1 MKKIILFLN
10 FLLSIFFASSQSLSS
25 PESVEWDQTNNRW
38 LIGNS
43 GNGTILAR
51 SSTGI
56 LSSFASG
63 LPSGPYGIE
72 ILGDKVY
79 ACAGGFIR
87 GYNLSNGANIFNLN
101 LGGSFLNGLTSD
113 GVNFL
118 YATDFSA
125 KKIFKIDVTATSF
138 TTIATGL
145 VKTPNG
151 ILCEPELNRCLIVNW
166 GANAPILAINLT
178 TNAITTVLE
187 TTLGNCDGITKDSC
201 GYYYVTAW
209 GNNKLNKFNPSLT
222 GTFTVIP
229 GTLSSPADI
238 DCRFGTNSDFIG
250 IPGGGALSFPEI
262 FKPQPLITNT
272 SNTLSTTT
280 TFASY
285 QWFYNGVAIS
295 DANFQTFP
303 AFDLGFYYCQITYG
317 SCTINSNVIEITSL
331 VYDAFLNQNEGLKLY
346 PNPSNK
352 KIVLE
357 FPFAQKMSYKV
368 FDSIGKG
375 LIQGENSNSNNTSID
390 VENLK
395 TGTYFVKTTIDG
407 LEKTTSFLKK

>member
-1 MKKIILFLN
+1 MKKLLFL
-10 FLLSIFFASSQSLSS
+10 FLVTLNSIGFSQSLSS
-25 PESVEWDQTNNRW
+25 PESVEWDQANNRW
-38 LIGNS
+38 LVGNS

-51 SSTGI
+51 SVTGV
-56 LSSFASG
+56 LSNFASG

-72 ILGDKVY
+72 IIGDKVY
-79 ACAGGFIR
+79 ACSGGFIR
-87 GYNLSNGANIFNLN
+87 GYNLTNGANVFNLN
-101 LGGSFLNGLTSD
+101 VGGTFLKGLTSD

-118 YATDFSA
+118 YATDFTA
-125 KKIFKIDVTATSF
+125 KKIFKIDVAATSF

-178 TNAITTVLE
+178 TNAITTVLA

-201 GYYYVTAW
+201 GNYYVSAW
-209 GNNKLNKFNPSLT
+209 SNNKLNKFNPELT

-238 DCRFGTNSDFIG
+238 DCRFGTTSDTIG
-250 IPGGGALSFPEI
+250 IPGGGVLSFPEI
-262 FKPQPLITNT
+262 VRPNPIITNT

-280 TFASY
+280 TFEAY

-295 DANFQTFP
+295 DANSQTLP
-303 AFDLGFYYCQITYG
+303 ALGLGVYCCQITYATC
-317 SCTINSNVIEITSL
+317 SIVSNCIEITSL
-331 VYDAFLNQNEGLKLY
+331 ANDTFLNQNEGLKLY

-352 KIVLE
+352 KIVIE

-368 FDSIGKG
+368 FDILGKKV
-375 LIQGENSNSNNTSID
+375 IEGENSNATNTTID
-390 VENLK
+390 IDNLK
-395 TGTYFVKTTIDG
+395 AGSYFVKITLDG
-407 LEKTTSFLKK
+407 VEKTNSFLKE